1 LIDEPGK
8 IAGSGTELKHSGR
21 RVDARFSYHPREDI
35 VIGRSNGVTL
45 VPYVGVIA
53 IRLVIVIENFAVST
67 SHNECLT
74 VLDISEPK
82 SSE

>member
-1 LIDEPGK
+1 MAPAEIWD
-8 IAGSGTELKHSGR
+8 GR
-21 RVDARFSYHPREDI
+21 AAMPHRGDKSLLLPAQRHHEDI
-35 VIGRSNGVTL
+35 AIGRSNGVTL